1 MLKKELD
8 LNDIKKLIPHREPM
22 IMIDKVKSI
31 IPFKSAT
38 GIKRIK
44 KGDYLFK
51 GHFPNNPI
59 MPGVFIIEALAQT
72 ASVLVMHS
80 LKMNSDDKLVYFMS
94 IENAK
99 FRKPVIP
106 DCEILLH
113 VKKKQNRGLVWK
125 FDGEAKVGSTKVANA
140 TYSAMIV
147 KQQFETNR

>member
-44 KGDYLFK
+44 KSDYLFK

-99 FRKPVIP
+99 FRKPVLP
-106 DCEILLH
+106 DCELH
-113 VKKKQNRGLVWK
+113 LDIEAVRSHGRVWK
-125 FDGEAKVGSTKVANA
+125 YKGIAKVNGKIMADAQWSA
-140 TYSAMIV
+140 TIV
-147 KQQFETNR
+147 DRNK